1 MERKENENWN
11 HLLGR
16 HHDAYQGQDPK
27 RENESVKVGSHTV
40 REEDLIKKLWIL
52 LEAEQFLVRVRFSVI
67 IVVGVQEGF
76 DFALA
81 LRCEQKK
88 WEAVLE
94 RKGHFRNFIVCGE
107 SLVGNSTC
115 GVLPVGS
122 LRKRRHWENPTL
134 LDNIIYENYNEEIDF
149 SCCIGMQHQLET
161 EFHHQSGHQFSLL
174 YRLSTIN
181 RIQMMPMGFIL

>member
-1 MERKENENWN
+1 M
-11 HLLGR
+11 
-16 HHDAYQGQDPK
+16 
-27 RENESVKVGSHTV
+27 VKVGSHTV
-40 REEDLIKKLWIL
+40 REDLIKKLWIL

-174 YRLSTIN
+174 YRFVNNQPDTNANGIHFVKKYPCCTVQFYSGLSTLNLI
-181 RIQMMPMGFIL
+181 